1 MTPAPAAAARN
12 TKSAAEDKIL
22 MTDKEL
28 KQTIQGL
35 TKSIDKL
42 TNSAKPLTG
51 IEKRHKQ
58 ILFLRKE
65 ILQQIKEA
73 RAKNDFNQENDL
85 TITYGLL
92 TSLGEKHPYL
102 IGLLRSKFK
111 WQVF

>member
-1 MTPAPAAAARN
+1 
-12 TKSAAEDKIL
+12 

-28 KQTIQGL
+28 KQTIQDL

-42 TNSAKPLTG
+42 TNSDKPLTG
-51 IEKRHKQ
+51 IDKRRKQ
-58 ILFLRKE
+58 ILSLRKE

-73 RAKNDFNQENDL
+73 RAKNDSMKERDL
-85 TITYGLL
+85 TLDYGLL
-92 TSLGEKHPYL
+92 SSMGEKHPYL